1 MNEHQNPN
9 PQDSESGKASA
20 LNQAR
25 ETYQSVDDFLSVR
38 DDDSTLVMIGKVL
51 LRILGIIILI
61 LLSPFIFVGLFI
73 AFLAAL

>member
-1 MNEHQNPN
+1 MNEQPS
-9 PQDSESGKASA
+9 PQDAEPEKTNA
-20 LNQAR
+20 LGQAR
-25 ETYQSVDDFLSVR
+25 EAYQSVDEFLSVR
-38 DDDSTLVMIGKVL
+38 DDDSTIVVIGKVL

>member
-1 MNEHQNPN
+1 MNEHPS
-9 PQDSESGKASA
+9 PQDAEPEEANA
-20 LNQAR
+20 LGQAR
-25 ETYQSVDDFLSVR
+25 EAYQSVDEFLSVR
-38 DDDSTLVMIGKVL
+38 DDDSTIVVIGKVL